1 MARVYKRPESVL
13 VVVYD
18 DVGRVLLLRRRDPPG
33 YWQSVTGSLEWGEP
47 AGTAAV
53 RELFEETG
61 IKGVAP
67 EDCLQ
72 SRYFRIYRQFLHRYR
87 PGVTRNLEH
96 VFRARVSSG
105 SGIRLDDREHEAWCW
120 LPCGEAAA
128 LVSSYTNRDAIL
140 AHVPAVPREDNDK

>member
-18 DVGRVLLLRRRDPPG
+18 AEGRVLLLRRCDPRG

-47 AGTAAV
+47 AGKAAV

-61 IKGVAP
+61 ITGVVP
-67 EDCLQ
+67 QDCRQ
-72 SRYFRIYRQFLHRYR
+72 SRYFRIYRQFLRRYR

-96 VFRARVSSG
+96 VFRVRVATG
-105 SGIRLDDREHEAWCW
+105 SGIRLDDREHEAWRW
-120 LPCGEAAA
+120 LPRGEAAA

-140 AHVPAVPREDNDK
+140 AHVPTVPREDNDK